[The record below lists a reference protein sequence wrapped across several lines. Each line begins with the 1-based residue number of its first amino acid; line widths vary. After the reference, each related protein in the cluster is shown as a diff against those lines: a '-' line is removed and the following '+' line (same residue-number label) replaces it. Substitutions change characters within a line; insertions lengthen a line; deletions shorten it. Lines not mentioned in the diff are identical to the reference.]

1 MFSKTA
7 GAILRIMRTVS
18 MRSGFT
24 LFELLVSIS
33 IIGILI
39 ALGTVSFT
47 TAQQSGRDSRRRS
60 DVTGIRNALEQ
71 YYAQNTAYPSV
82 CSDAEVV
89 DVLPN
94 GFPNDPKTG
103 DPDYGYEVTCSGDAY
118 CVCALLER
126 EGTGNSNVDDCT
138 DFASNGDYFCAQN
151 LQ

>member
-1 MFSKTA
+1 MRSYFS
-7 GAILRIMRTVS
+7 
-18 MRSGFT
+18 RSGFT

-71 YYAQNTAYPSV
+71 YYAKNSSYPTV
-82 CSDAEVV
+82 CTDAEVIE
-89 DVLPN
+89 VLPN
-94 GFPNDPKTG
+94 GFPSDPKTG
-103 DPDYGYEVTCSGDAY
+103 DVNYGYNVECTASSY
-118 CVCALLER
+118 CACALLER
-126 EGTGNSNVDDCT
+126 EGTGNSTTDDCT
-138 DFASNGDYFCAQN
+138 IFANNGDYFCAQS

>member
-1 MFSKTA
+1 MKMISLQHPFSKK
-7 GAILRIMRTVS
+7 
-18 MRSGFT
+18 GFT

-71 YYAQNTAYPSV
+71 YYARNSSYPTV
-82 CSDAEVV
+82 CEDSAVTE
-89 DVLPN
+89 VLPN
-94 GFPNDPKTG
+94 GFPQDPKTG
-103 DPDYGYEVTCSGDAY
+103 DVAYEYAVTCSASSY
-118 CVCALLER
+118 CVCALMER
-126 EGTGNSNVDDCT
+126 EGTGNSNTDDCT
-138 DFASNGDYFCAQN
+138 EFLNNGDYFCAQS

>member
-1 MFSKTA
+1 MW
-7 GAILRIMRTVS
+7 VS
-18 MRSGFT
+18 RRGFT

-39 ALGTVSFT
+39 ALGTVSFS

-71 YYAQNTAYPSV
+71 YYAINSGYPAT
-82 CSDAEVV
+82 CDDDELV

-94 GFPNDPKTG
+94 GIPADPKTG
-103 DPDYGYEVTCSGDAY
+103 DVNYQYDLNCSADAY

-126 EGTGNSNVDDCT
+126 EGTGNSSVTDCSDFVD
-138 DFASNGDYFCAQN
+138 NGDYFCAQS